1 MDVDVH
7 IQRVAQTI
15 ESQHGVTSVEP
26 LIPTRI
32 SENRAVIRLKVTFF
46 DESFLVMDER
56 VDTSPCFPVFVR
68 YAYQYMKNSQ
78 QVFRYDNAHAYPD
91 LPTNPHHKH
100 VGPDETGKIEA
111 SNRPSHNQLFREI
124 WRFLDLAE

>member
-1 MDVDVH
+1 MDVDIH
-7 IQRVAQTI
+7 IQRVAQSI

-26 LIPTRI
+26 LKARRI

-46 DESFLVMDER
+46 DESLLVMEER
-56 VDTSPCFPVFVR
+56 VDTSSCFPVFVH
-68 YAYQYMKNSQ
+68 YGYQYIKNSQ

-91 LPTNPHHKH
+91 LPTNPCHKH

-111 SNRPSHNQLFREI
+111 SNRPSYNQLFREI
-124 WRFLDLAE
+124 RRFLDLPE